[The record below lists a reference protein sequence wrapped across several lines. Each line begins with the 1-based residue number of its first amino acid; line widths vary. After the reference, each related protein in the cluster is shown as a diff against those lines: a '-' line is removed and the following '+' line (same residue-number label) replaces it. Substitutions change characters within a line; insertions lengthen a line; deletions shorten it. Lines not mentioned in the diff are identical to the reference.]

1 MGKSSE
7 DNKIRRIKFLQ
18 SNFCII
24 LVLILGLLFA
34 FGSTCVIWKYS
45 TKSLVYEGNVFGYS
59 TLTIT
64 DTGNTPTYNVNDRV
78 ILNMISIDN
87 LSAGNY
93 IAYNTGNSTTT
104 TYKLGKVS
112 SIDLIN
118 EKIYVTD
125 NTLSGTETYQI
136 NASMYVGVVC
146 VDGGMWVNIVEV
158 LNSYIMLLLFVFI
171 FGLLFLLLLIFVI
184 QARKN

>member
-7 DNKIRRIKFLQ
+7 DSEVRRIKFLQ
-18 SNFCII
+18 SRFCIV
-24 LVLILGLLFA
+24 LVLIFGLLFA

-45 TKSLVYEGNVFGYS
+45 TKSLVYDGNVFGYS
-59 TLTIT
+59 TLTVT
-64 DTGNTPTYNVNDRV
+64 DTVNLPTYNVDDRV
-78 ILNMISIDN
+78 ILNMVNISN

-112 SIDLIN
+112 SVDLVN
-118 EKIYVTD
+118 EKIYVKD
-125 NTLSGTETYQI
+125 NTLSGTETYEI
-136 NASMYVGVVC
+136 SAAMYIGMVC
-146 VDGGMWVNIVEV
+146 ADSGMWVNIVEV

-171 FGLLFLLLLIFVI
+171 FGLIFLLLLIFVI
-184 QARKN
+184 LARKN